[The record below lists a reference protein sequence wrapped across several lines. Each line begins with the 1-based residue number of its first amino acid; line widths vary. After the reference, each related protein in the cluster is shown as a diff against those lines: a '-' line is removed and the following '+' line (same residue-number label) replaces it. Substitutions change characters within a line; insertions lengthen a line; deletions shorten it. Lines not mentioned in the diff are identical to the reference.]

1 MAFLLEAE
9 LAGLALTMAG
19 GAEQNPKA
27 AHVMLTAIEAAMR
40 LAVRALGALV
50 IWAPVAGR
58 DALACH
64 VPGRSA

>member
-1 MAFLLEAE
+1 
-9 LAGLALTMAG
+9 MAG